1 MPEVLVIGG
10 GAAGLM
16 AAVAAAENGGRVVLL
31 ERNEKV
37 GRKIMITGKGR
48 CNVTNDCA
56 DLNALISSVPVNGRF
71 LYSAFSRF
79 MPADTMNFFE
89 SRHVPLK
96 TERGNR
102 VFPESDRAS
111 DIVDALFFAAKHA
124 GVDIVN
130 GRAKELII
138 EDGKV
143 RGAILYSGERIYSD
157 RVIVATGGKSY
168 PRTGSTGD
176 GYELARQAGHTVT
189 PIKPSLVPLE
199 AHEGFCSRLQGLSL
213 RNVSIT
219 VEDTKTGKN
228 IYSDFGEMLFT
239 HFGVSG
245 PLVLS
250 ASAHLR
256 RWEGERYTLSID
268 MKPALDEKKLDARIL
283 RDIGDNPNRDMSNIA
298 GGLVPHSMVPVLLR
312 RAGLSGGEKA
322 NSLTKEQRQA
332 LVQTLKHFTLEITAP
347 RPISEAIVTA
357 GGVKVGEVA
366 PNTMASKKVAGRYF
380 AG

>member
-1 MPEVLVIGG
+1 
-10 GAAGLM
+10 M
-16 AAVAAAENGGRVVLL
+16 AAVTAAKNGGKVVLL

-56 DLNALISSVPVNGRF
+56 DLNALISAVPVNGRF

-89 SRHVPLK
+89 PQRVPLK

-124 GVDIVN
+124 GVDIVT

-138 EDGKV
+138 ESGKV
-143 RGAILYSGERIYSD
+143 RGAILHSGERIYAD
-157 RVIVATGGKSY
+157 RVIVATGGRSY
-168 PRTGSTGD
+168 PQTGSTGD
-176 GYELARQAGHTVT
+176 GYELAKQAGHTVT

-219 VEDTKTGKN
+219 VEDTKRESTS
-228 IYSDFGEMLFT
+228 IPILARCC
-239 HFGVSG
+239 
-245 PLVLS
+245 LLIS
-250 ASAHLR
+250 ACR
-256 RWEGERYTLSID
+256 
-268 MKPALDEKKLDARIL
+268 AR
-283 RDIGDNPNRDMSNIA
+283 
-298 GGLVPHSMVPVLLR
+298 
-312 RAGLSGGEKA
+312 
-322 NSLTKEQRQA
+322 
-332 LVQTLKHFTLEITAP
+332 
-347 RPISEAIVTA
+347 
-357 GGVKVGEVA
+357 
-366 PNTMASKKVAGRYF
+366 
-380 AG
+380 